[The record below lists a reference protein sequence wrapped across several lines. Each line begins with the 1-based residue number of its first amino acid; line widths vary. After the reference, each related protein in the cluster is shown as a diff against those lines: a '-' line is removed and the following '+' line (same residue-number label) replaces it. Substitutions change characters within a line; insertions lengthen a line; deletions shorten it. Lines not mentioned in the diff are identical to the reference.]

1 MKVIIT
7 ESQVRLLRRLNELG
21 PIVDEVIMD
30 LYKVIKSG
38 GPGNKPDNFGV
49 YERWV
54 ANSVK
59 LYSGYDYFRY
69 TDHDFM
75 MLVMGNFND
84 KVRKGYNKVK

>member
-7 ESQVRLLRRLNELG
+7 ESQVRLVRRLNELG

-59 LYSGYDYFRY
+59 LYSGYDYFKY
-69 TDHDFM
+69 SNHDFM

>member
-1 MKVIIT
+1 MKILIT
-7 ESQVRLLRRLNELG
+7 ELQIQLLRRLYEINDL
-21 PIVDEVIMD
+21 VDYVIHHLNND
-30 LYKVIKSG
+30 IRSG

>member
-7 ESQVRLLRRLNELG
+7 ESQVRLVRRLNELG
-21 PIVDEVIMD
+21 PIVDEVIERLNRD
-30 LYKVIKSG
+30 IKSG